1 MENAKVEVRA
11 IISDERSEEL
21 ENLGLVLSG
30 TDDYHRMV
38 IDLFDISTFSELPDG
53 GTFLVMTWFDSY
65 EIDMP
70 YDDFFRLYE
79 QKTKSKIERC
89 MPHA

>member
-1 MENAKVEVRA
+1 MENAKIEVRA
-11 IISDERSEEL
+11 IAHDERSDEL
-21 ENLGLVLSG
+21 ESLGLVLSG
-30 TDDYHRMV
+30 PGDYHRMV
-38 IDLFDISTFSELPDG
+38 IDLFDISTFSELPGG

-70 YDDFFRLYE
+70 YDAFFRLYE